1 MKLPEE
7 NIEKIFK
14 SMIYKEQMDKLN
26 FIEMKN
32 FSSKLTV
39 IKKTSHRARKN
50 LCKHKYEKDLYS
62 EEY

>member
-32 FSSKLTV
+32 FKTHCYKKDKSQSK
-39 IKKTSHRARKN
+39 KKS
-50 LCKHKYEKDLYS
+50 L
-62 EEY
+62 

>member
-39 IKKTSHRARKN
+39 IKKDKSQSKKKS
-50 LCKHKYEKDLYS
+50 L
-62 EEY
+62 

>member
-39 IKKTSHRARKN
+39 IKKTSHRARKKS
-50 LCKHKYEKDLYS
+50 L
-62 EEY
+62 